1 MQMLLPLL
9 MALNAATTAVRRPG
23 ANISGMAE

>member
-1 MQMLLPLL
+1 MKMLLPLL
-9 MALNAATTAVRRPG
+9 MALNAATTAAQRPG